1 MTRRSVALLL
11 LMLGLRLDLVGR
23 PFVQYFS
30 NREVQNAIPI
40 RMMQEGQYAFWDL
53 PNKFTDSYGIAE
65 FQLIPLLLRVPYAA
79 LEAVGLAHL
88 PKPGD
93 AEAARL
99 YYWQIAM
106 LGRLWSLGMALGTL
120 WLLHRLLR
128 RAWSQSAADL
138 ALLLY
143 ALLPYNRF
151 HDQIFIAEPTIMFLA
166 TLGMALLWSWSET
179 REAGSAHLAGAAL
192 AFALVLLLKV
202 SHIFIGL
209 PIAFLLFRR
218 WRGRALLRPELWLFG
233 VAVLLPA
240 ALFYKV
246 GFGGSVEDLDS
257 MAWDN
262 TKAIL
267 LDWAGT
273 RDNGLKYL
281 ARHLWSIWTPLG
293 APLLALGLWHGL
305 RREPGPARDLG
316 RLLAIWLASWAYYWF
331 MAGGLS
337 GHFYYQAPSV
347 AVAAAILALGA
358 EPLGRRL
365 PRRLGLA
372 ALALL
377 AVFLLG
383 WNGVIQRWNDEGSRH
398 WRGNWCR
405 TIYAAG
411 LEADARLPKDA
422 KIVAGCRGAI
432 QFMVFYYVHRDGF
445 SLKVEDTDQDQA
457 AAPARLEEMREG
469 GATFYVA
476 PFNYDGPKHN
486 GVVFDR
492 QTFESLPIATYLAEH
507 YLLLAEAPDWL
518 IYDLRS
524 RSGAPLAP

>member
-11 LMLGLRLDLVGR
+11 LALVLRLDLVGR
-23 PFVQYFS
+23 PFVEYFS

-40 RMMQEGQYAFWDL
+40 RMMQEGEYAFWDL
-53 PNKFTDSYGIAE
+53 PNKFTDTYGIAE
-65 FQLIPLLLRVPYAA
+65 FQLIPLILRVAYAA
-79 LEAVGLAHL
+79 LEAVGLARL
-88 PKPGD
+88 PEPGD

-99 YYWQIAM
+99 YYWQIAL
-106 LGRLWSLGMALGTL
+106 LGRLWSLGMALGAL
-120 WLLHRLLR
+120 LLLHRLLR
-128 RAWSQSAADL
+128 QAWSLRAADL
-138 ALLLY
+138 AVLLY
-143 ALLPYNRF
+143 GLLPYNRF
-151 HDQIFIAEPTIMFLA
+151 HDQVFIAEGTIMWLS
-166 TLGMALLWSWSET
+166 TLGMLLLWSWSER
-179 REAGSAHLAGAAL
+179 REGGSAHFAGAAL

-209 PIAFLLFRR
+209 PIAFLILRR
-218 WRGRALLRPELWLFG
+218 FGWRALRRPEVWLFG
-233 VAVLLPA
+233 IAVLLPA

-246 GFGGSVEDLDS
+246 GYGGSVEDLDT
-257 MAWDN
+257 MAWNN
-262 TKAIL
+262 TKAVF
-267 LDWAGT
+267 LDWVAT
-273 RDNGLKYL
+273 RENLLKYL
-281 ARHLWSIWTPLG
+281 ARHVWSIWTPLG
-293 APLLALGLWHGL
+293 APLLALGLWRGL
-305 RREPGPARDLG
+305 RAEPGPARDLG
-316 RLLAIWLASWAYYWF
+316 RLFAIWLLAWAYYWF

-358 EPLGRRL
+358 EGLGDRL

-383 WNGVIQRWNDEGSRH
+383 WNEVIQRWNDEGSRY
-398 WRGNWCR
+398 WRGDWCR

-422 KIVAGCRGAI
+422 TIVAGCRGAI

-445 SLKVEDTDQDQA
+445 SLKVEDSDQDQA
-457 AAPARLEEMREG
+457 AAPARLEELRAD

-492 QTFESLPIATYLAEH
+492 ETFASLPVAVYLAEH
-507 YLLLAEAPDWL
+507 YRLLAEGSDWL